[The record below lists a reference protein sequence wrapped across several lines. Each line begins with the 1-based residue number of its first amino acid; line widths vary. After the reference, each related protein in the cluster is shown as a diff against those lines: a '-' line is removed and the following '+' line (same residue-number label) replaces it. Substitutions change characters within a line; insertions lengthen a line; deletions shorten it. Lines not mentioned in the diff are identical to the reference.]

1 MKATDFCKY
10 FDFTLW
16 INDTNEEDEF
26 GNTTKYFATDD
37 QECFKPRYVDDVR
50 ELSDCFDS
58 MLMDY
63 VDTELYYHNFEYNPN
78 TNKAFYEQ
86 AKEWI
91 ENTINNPL
99 FDSYTY
105 EVICCLVNP
114 DNIIDDLAPKE
125 KTMLDFEKLNAMI
138 DEVNNVIADVEN
150 ETANIKNKVYDS
162 IALAYDYVCDELV
175 KYCKIL
181 NKACYSSSNKT
192 YKNIKASFE
201 IPIQNTN
208 GRFNFVYEYP
218 NYAFDVRV
226 LADEDDDGKWNGYEI
241 IHTNRISNHARMESY
256 EEVNRSHSS
265 IKWFLQICND
275 WNSYK
280 SEVENAVANTVND
293 ILKQKSK
300 FAHEDNIKAKSDLE
314 LVKGRAEEIYAEFDN
329 N

>member
-16 INDTNEEDEF
+16 VNDTNEEDEF
-26 GNTTKYFATDD
+26 GNATKYFATDD
-37 QECFKPRYVDDVR
+37 QECFKPRYIDDVR

-58 MLMDY
+58 MLIDY
-63 VDTELYYHNFEYNPN
+63 VDRELYYYGFQYNSDSD
-78 TNKAFYEQ
+78 KAFYEQ

-105 EVICCLVNP
+105 EVICCLINP
-114 DNIIDDLAPKE
+114 DNIINDLAPKE

-150 ETANIKNKVYDS
+150 ETADIKNKVHDS

-181 NKACYSSSNKT
+181 NKACSSSLDKT
-192 YKNIKASFE
+192 YRNIKASFE
-201 IPIQNTN
+201 IPIQNTD
-208 GRFNFVYEYP
+208 GKFKFTYEYP
-218 NYAFDVRV
+218 DYSFDVKV
-226 LADEDDDGKWNGYEI
+226 LADEDDDGNWKGYKIVRTGRNGYI
-241 IHTNRISNHARMESY
+241 NMESY
-256 EEVNRSHSS
+256 EAVNRSCPS
-265 IKWFLQICND
+265 IKWLLQICDD

-280 SEVENAVANTVND
+280 SEVENAVVNAVND

-300 FAHEDNIKAKSDLE
+300 FAHEDNIKEKLALE
-314 LVKGRAEEIYAEFDN
+314 KVKGRAEEIYAEFDKC
-329 N
+329 